1 MAKTKV
7 PEPRQLLSG
16 KWHIRMHIDGQTIYV
31 TEPTREAA
39 ISEAMAIKS
48 GLKSA
53 AQSPGREKT
62 VTQAID
68 AYIESRQN
76 VLSPATIRDYRS
88 IQRNR
93 FQGVMHTRIGTI
105 TPQRWQSVVNAE
117 ARRCSAKTLKNA
129 WSFMAT
135 VIHETTGQL
144 VTVKLPQ
151 VIPHERE
158 FLDSDQIKVFLE
170 AVHGDSVE
178 IAALL
183 ALSSLRQSEVLA
195 LDWADVDLPGGVIH
209 VRSSSVPD
217 ENHKRVKKKEMK
229 NASSRRDVPIIAPL
243 RACLEAVPV
252 KSGPLVPM
260 SASCM
265 YNRIKRICDES
276 GLPPCGPHALR
287 HSFASLAYEL
297 QIPEMVAMKIGGWSD
312 AGTMRKIYTH
322 ISEKR
327 MENSKS
333 AFTEFF
339 EKGDENGNKK

>member
-7 PEPRQLLSG
+7 PEPRQLPSG
-16 KWHIRMHIDGQTIYV
+16 KWHIRMHIDGHTIYV

-48 GLKSA
+48 GLKAA
-53 AQSPGREKT
+53 AQAPGREKT
-62 VTQAID
+62 LTQAID
-68 AYIESRQN
+68 AYIGSRQN

-93 FQGVMHTRIGTI
+93 FQGVMHTKIGMI

-135 VIHETTGQL
+135 VIHEATGQL
-144 VTVKLPQ
+144 VAVKLPQ
-151 VIPHERE
+151 VIPHDRE
-158 FLDSDQIKVFLE
+158 FLDPDQIKVFLV

-183 ALSSLRQSEVLA
+183 ALSSLRQSEILA

-229 NASSRRDVPIIAPL
+229 NASSRRDIPIIAPL
-243 RACLEAVPV
+243 RECLEAVQV
-252 KSGPLVPM
+252 KSGPLVPI
-260 SASCM
+260 SSSCM
-265 YNRIKRICDES
+265 YNHIKRICVEN
-276 GLPPCGPHALR
+276 GLPPCGPHSLR

-312 AGTMRKIYTH
+312 VGTMRKIYTH

-327 MENSKS
+327 MENSRS
-333 AFTEFF
+333 AFISFF
-339 EKGDENGNKK
+339 EKSDENGDKK